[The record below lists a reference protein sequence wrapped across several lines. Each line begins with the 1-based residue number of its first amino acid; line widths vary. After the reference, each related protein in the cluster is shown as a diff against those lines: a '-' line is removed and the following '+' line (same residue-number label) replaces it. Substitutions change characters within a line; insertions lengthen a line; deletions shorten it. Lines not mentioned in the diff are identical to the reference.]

1 MDTISEYDCFVS
13 YALQDKLNFV
23 RPLVAVL
30 KDIGLECWYDEDKLI
45 VEDSLFEAL
54 DCGIA
59 RSKTGLLICSK
70 SFMEKPWSIYERSGL
85 RSAHDEK
92 EIRLIPILHGI
103 THDDLRQVCPSL
115 ANLVCLDTSKLRIDE
130 IVEKIVHATRP
141 YTAVDA
147 KKKELYGYIDILV
160 EQRVSIA
167 SERLVDQRLANA
179 FGREEY
185 RVRVIEEMYQR
196 DLNQERETQRE
207 LQRDLEE
214 RSRDMELVR
223 LMEEKF
229 RY

>member
-1 MDTISEYDCFVS
+1 MDPFTEYDCFVS
-13 YALQDKLNFV
+13 YALEDKLNFV

-30 KDIGLECWYDEDKLI
+30 KDLGLECWYDEDELV

-59 RSKTGLLICSK
+59 RSKTGLLIFSK
-70 SFMEKPWSIYERSGL
+70 SFMEKPWSIRERSGL
-85 RSAHDEK
+85 RSAHDNK
-92 EIRLIPILHGI
+92 EIRLIPILHDI
-103 THDDLRQVCPSL
+103 THDDLRQICPSL
-115 ANLVCLDTSKLRIDE
+115 ANLVCLDTSKLKIDE

-141 YTAVDA
+141 CAAVDA

-167 SERLVDQRLANA
+167 SERLLERRLANA
-179 FGREEY
+179 LGREEY
-185 RVRVIEEMYQR
+185 RIRVIEEMYRR
-196 DLNQERETQRE
+196 DLNQARETQR
-207 LQRDLEE
+207 DLRE

>member
-1 MDTISEYDCFVS
+1 MDTFTEYDCFVS
-13 YALQDKLNFV
+13 YAIEDKLNFV

-45 VEDSLFEAL
+45 VENSLFEAL

-59 RSKTGLLICSK
+59 RSKTGLLIFSK
-70 SFMEKPWSIYERSGL
+70 SFMEKPWSIHEKSVL
-85 RSAHDEK
+85 RSVHDNK

-103 THDDLRQVCPSL
+103 THDDFRQVSPSL

-160 EQRVSIA
+160 GQRVSIA
-167 SERLVDQRLANA
+167 SERLLEQRLANA
-179 FGREEY
+179 LGREEY
-185 RVRVIEEMYQR
+185 RIRVIEEMYQR
-196 DLNQERETQRE
+196 DLNHARETQR
-207 LQRDLEE
+207 DLRE
-214 RSRDMELVR
+214 RIRDMELGR
-223 LMEEKF
+223 HMEGKF

>member
-1 MDTISEYDCFVS
+1 MDPFTEYDCFVS
-13 YALQDKLNFV
+13 YALEDKLNFV

-30 KDIGLECWYDEDKLI
+30 KDLGLECWYDEDELV

-59 RSKTGLLICSK
+59 RSKTGLLIFSK
-70 SFMEKPWSIYERSGL
+70 SFMEKPWSIRERSGL
-85 RSAHDEK
+85 RSAHDNK

-103 THDDLRQVCPSL
+103 THDDLRQICPSL
-115 ANLVCLDTSKLRIDE
+115 ANLVCLDTSKLKIDE

-141 YTAVDA
+141 CAAVDA

-167 SERLVDQRLANA
+167 SERLLERRLANA
-179 FGREEY
+179 LGREEY
-185 RVRVIEEMYQR
+185 RIRVIEEMYRR
-196 DLNQERETQRE
+196 DLNQARETQR
-207 LQRDLEE
+207 DLRE